1 MEKEIFGIGGLG
13 GSGTRVVAQILMD
26 AGIYMGDDLNEE
38 NDNKQFARLL
48 KDPKWFDSA
57 TGEQI
62 NRRLLVFYKLMS
74 QERLSFSD
82 LMEYFRANLHN
93 GTFRKGWRPAIAVIN
108 SFNLIKKQMGKRVQN
123 HYWGWKE
130 PNTHILMENIA
141 LYFTNL
147 KYIHVLR
154 HGLDMAFS
162 SKKRQMKTWGYKFGI
177 NYTTNETPEELTQ
190 KQLDYWV
197 VANQSAIS
205 NGRRLLGDRFYVL
218 NYEALCDDPKVEIAK
233 LLNFLGVRV
242 GQDKLQQL
250 VTLIKPTTSR
260 GRYKQHDLSIFSA
273 QQIEAVK
280 QLGFSV

>member
-1 MEKEIFGIGGLG
+1 
-13 GSGTRVVAQILMD
+13 
-26 AGIYMGDDLNEE
+26 
-38 NDNKQFARLL
+38 
-48 KDPKWFDSA
+48 
-57 TGEQI
+57 
-62 NRRLLVFYKLMS
+62 
-74 QERLSFSD
+74 
-82 LMEYFRANLHN
+82 
-93 GTFRKGWRPAIAVIN
+93 
-108 SFNLIKKQMGKRVQN
+108 
-123 HYWGWKE
+123 
-130 PNTHILMENIA
+130 
-141 LYFTNL
+141 
-147 KYIHVLR
+147 
-154 HGLDMAFS
+154 
-162 SKKRQMKTWGYKFGI
+162 MKTWGYKFGI